1 MPTIDLTLGTVSY
14 EDTGSGP
21 IVLLLHGLVQSAT
34 VWREVA
40 LDLAAD
46 HRVITPTLPYGSHT
60 IPMRPDADLNPRTTA
75 LLIGEFA
82 DALGLPGDTV
92 FVENDAGRLQQ
103 LAAERPE
110 RVGRMVI
117 AGCEAF
123 DNYPP
128 KSGGTMIAAAAKIP
142 GGIYALALALTP
154 RPLRRI
160 PGTGYALMSATG
172 VPHDLTDAWLA
183 PLRTDRAVRADLVKY
198 LRGTR
203 RTEMLEAADELAT
216 YSGRALIV
224 WGREDQMLPPEHG
237 RRLAE
242 LIPGAELLELDDC
255 GTLIPIDRP
264 QALAEAV
271 RAFAQGRS
279 VQ

>member
-1 MPTIDLTLGTVSY
+1 MPTVDLSLGTVSY

-21 IVLLLHGLVQSAT
+21 VVLLLHGLVQSAT

-40 LDLAAD
+40 ADLAAD
-46 HRVITPTLPYGSHT
+46 HRVVIPTLPYGSHT
-60 IPMRPDADLNPRTTA
+60 IPLRPDAELTPHSTA

-82 DALGLPGDTV
+82 DALDLPRDTV

-103 LAAERPE
+103 LAAERPD

-128 KSGGTMIAAAAKIP
+128 KAGGTLMAAAAKIP
-142 GGIYALALALTP
+142 GGIRALALALTP
-154 RPLRRI
+154 RPMRRI
-160 PGTGYALMSATG
+160 PGTGFAVMTVKG
-172 VPHDLTDAWLA
+172 VPHELTDGWLE
-183 PLRTDRAVRADLVKY
+183 PLRTDARVRADLVRY
-198 LRGTR
+198 LRATR
-203 RTEMLEAADELAT
+203 RTEMLEAAGRLADFH
-216 YSGRALIV
+216 GPALVV
-224 WGREDQMLPPEHG
+224 WGKQDKMMPPQHG

-255 GTLIPIDRP
+255 GTLIPIDQPR
-264 QALAEAV
+264 ALAEAV
-271 RAFAQGRS
+271 RRFAAERPL
-279 VQ
+279 

>member
-1 MPTIDLTLGTVSY
+1 MPRVDLSLGTIAY

-21 IVLLLHGLVQSAT
+21 TVLLLHGLVQSAT
-34 VWREVA
+34 VWAEVA
-40 LDLAAD
+40 ADLAAD
-46 HRVITPTLPYGSHT
+46 HRVIIPTLPYGSHT
-60 IPMRPDADLNPRTTA
+60 IPLRPDADLTPRSTA

-82 DALGLPGDTV
+82 DALDLPGDTM

-128 KSGGTMIAAAAKIP
+128 KAGGTMMAAAAKIP
-142 GGIYALALALTP
+142 GGIRALALALTP

-160 PGTGYALMSATG
+160 PGTGFAVMTAKR
-172 VPHDLTDAWLA
+172 VPHELTDGWLA
-183 PLRTDRAVRADLVKY
+183 PLRTDKAVRADLVKY
-198 LRGTR
+198 LRATDSG
-203 RTEMLEAADELAT
+203 EMKAAAERLA
-216 YSGRALIV
+216 SFPHPALVV
-224 WGREDQMLPPEHG
+224 WGKQDRMMPPEHG

-255 GTLIPIDRP
+255 GTLIPVDQPR
-264 QALAEAV
+264 ALAEAV
-271 RAFAQGRS
+271 RAFAAKTGA
-279 VQ
+279 

>member
-1 MPTIDLTLGTVSY
+1 MPTVELSLGTVSY

-21 IVLLLHGLVQSAT
+21 VVLLLHGLVQSAT

-40 LDLAAD
+40 ADLAAD
-46 HRVITPTLPYGSHT
+46 HRVVIPTLPYGSHT
-60 IPMRPDADLNPRTTA
+60 IPLRPDADLTPHSTA

-82 DALGLPGDTV
+82 DALDLPHDTV

-103 LAAERPE
+103 LAAERPD

-128 KSGGTMIAAAAKIP
+128 KAGGTLMAAAAKIP
-142 GGIYALALALTP
+142 GGIRCLALALTP
-154 RPLRRI
+154 RPMRRV
-160 PGTGYALMSATG
+160 PGTGFAVMTVKG
-172 VPHDLTDAWLA
+172 VPHELTDGWLE
-183 PLRTDRAVRADLVKY
+183 PLRTDARVRADLVRY
-198 LRGTR
+198 LRATR
-203 RTEMLEAADELAT
+203 RTEMLEAAGRLADFH
-216 YSGRALIV
+216 GPALVV
-224 WGREDQMLPPEHG
+224 WGKQDKMMPPQHG

-255 GTLIPIDRP
+255 GTLIPFDRP
-264 QALAEAV
+264 RALAEAV
-271 RAFAQGRS
+271 RRFAAERPL
-279 VQ
+279 

>member
-1 MPTIDLTLGTVSY
+1 MPHIDLSLGTVSY

-21 IVLLLHGLVQSAT
+21 PVLLLHGLVQNAT

-40 LDLAAD
+40 ADLAAD

-60 IPMRPDADLNPRTTA
+60 IPLRPGADLTPLSTA

-82 DALGLPGDTV
+82 DALDLPSDTV

-103 LAAERPE
+103 LAAERPD

-128 KSGGTMIAAAAKIP
+128 KAGGTMMAAAAKIP
-142 GGIYALALALTP
+142 GGIRLLALALTP

-160 PGTGYALMSATG
+160 PGTGFAVMTVKG
-172 VPHDLTDAWLA
+172 VPHELTDGWLA
-183 PLRTDRAVRADLVKY
+183 PLRTDSLVRADLVRY
-198 LRGTR
+198 LRATR
-203 RTEMLEAADELAT
+203 PTEMLEAAGKLPDYQGPTLV
-216 YSGRALIV
+216 V
-224 WGREDQMLPPEHG
+224 WGKQDKMMPPEHG
-237 RRLAE
+237 RLLAE

-255 GTLIPIDRP
+255 GTLIPIDQPR
-264 QALAEAV
+264 ALAEAV
-271 RAFAQGRS
+271 RKFAAEHPA
-279 VQ
+279 

>member
-1 MPTIDLTLGTVSY
+1 MPTVDLSLGTVSY

-21 IVLLLHGLVQSAT
+21 VVLLLHGLVQSAT
-34 VWREVA
+34 VWRKVA
-40 LDLAAD
+40 ADLAAD
-46 HRVITPTLPYGSHT
+46 HRVVIPTLPYGSHT
-60 IPMRPDADLNPRTTA
+60 IPLRPDAELTPHSTA

-82 DALGLPGDTV
+82 DALDLPRDTV

-103 LAAERPE
+103 LAAERPD

-128 KSGGTMIAAAAKIP
+128 KAGGTLMAAAAKIP
-142 GGIYALALALTP
+142 GGIRALALALTP
-154 RPLRRI
+154 RPMRRV
-160 PGTGYALMSATG
+160 PGTGFAVMTVKG
-172 VPHDLTDAWLA
+172 VPHELTDGWLE
-183 PLRTDRAVRADLVKY
+183 PLRTDSRVRADLVRY
-198 LRGTR
+198 LRATR
-203 RTEMLEAADELAT
+203 RTEMLEAAGRLADFH
-216 YSGRALIV
+216 GPALVV
-224 WGREDQMLPPEHG
+224 WGRQDKMMPPQHG

-264 QALAEAV
+264 RALAEAV
-271 RAFAQGRS
+271 RRFAAERPL
-279 VQ
+279 

>member
-1 MPTIDLTLGTVSY
+1 MPTIDLSLGTVSY

-21 IVLLLHGLVQSAT
+21 VVLLLHGLVQNAT
-34 VWREVA
+34 VWRDVA
-40 LDLAAD
+40 ADLATD

-60 IPMRPDADLNPRTTA
+60 IPLRPDADLTPHSTA

-82 DALGLPGDTV
+82 DALDLPRDTV

-128 KSGGTMIAAAAKIP
+128 KGGGTMMAAAAKIP
-142 GGIYALALALTP
+142 GGIHLLALALTP

-160 PGTGYALMSATG
+160 PGTGFAVMTAKG
-172 VPHDLTDAWLA
+172 VPHDLTDDWLA
-183 PLRTDRAVRADLVKY
+183 PLRTDKAVRADLVKY
-198 LRGTR
+198 LTATR
-203 RTEMLEAADELAT
+203 RSEMLEAAEKLSEF
-216 YSGRALIV
+216 SGPTLVV
-224 WGREDQMLPPEHG
+224 WGRQDQMMPPEHG

-255 GTLIPIDRP
+255 GTLIPVDQP
-264 QALAEAV
+264 KAFAEAL
-271 RAFAQGRS
+271 RAFASR
-279 VQ
+279 

>member
-1 MPTIDLTLGTVSY
+1 MPTVDLSLGTVSY

-21 IVLLLHGLVQSAT
+21 VVLLLHGLVQSAT

-40 LDLAAD
+40 ADLAAD
-46 HRVITPTLPYGSHT
+46 HRVVIPTLPYGSHT
-60 IPMRPDADLNPRTTA
+60 IPLRPDAELTPHSTA

-82 DALGLPGDTV
+82 DALDLPRDTV

-103 LAAERPE
+103 LAAERPD

-128 KSGGTMIAAAAKIP
+128 KAGGTLMAAAAKIP
-142 GGIYALALALTP
+142 GGIRALALALTP
-154 RPLRRI
+154 RPMRRV
-160 PGTGYALMSATG
+160 PGTGFAVMTVKG
-172 VPHDLTDAWLA
+172 VPHELTDGWLE
-183 PLRTDRAVRADLVKY
+183 PLRTDARVRADLVRY
-198 LRGTR
+198 LRATR
-203 RTEMLEAADELAT
+203 RTEMLEAAGRLADFH
-216 YSGRALIV
+216 GPALVV
-224 WGREDQMLPPEHG
+224 WGRQDKMMPPQHG

-264 QALAEAV
+264 RALAEAV
-271 RAFAQGRS
+271 RRFAAERPL
-279 VQ
+279 

>member
-1 MPTIDLTLGTVSY
+1 MPTVDLSLGTVSY

-21 IVLLLHGLVQSAT
+21 VVLLLHGLVQSAT

-40 LDLAAD
+40 ADLAAD
-46 HRVITPTLPYGSHT
+46 HRVVIPTLPYGSHT
-60 IPMRPDADLNPRTTA
+60 IPLRPDADLTPHSTA

-82 DALGLPGDTV
+82 DTLDLPRDTV

-103 LAAERPE
+103 LAAERPD

-128 KSGGTMIAAAAKIP
+128 KAGGTLMAAAAKIP
-142 GGIYALALALTP
+142 GGIRALALALTP
-154 RPLRRI
+154 RPMRRI
-160 PGTGYALMSATG
+160 PGTGFAVMTVKG
-172 VPHDLTDAWLA
+172 VPHELTDGWLE
-183 PLRTDRAVRADLVKY
+183 PLRIDARVRADLVRY
-198 LRGTR
+198 LRATR
-203 RTEMLEAADELAT
+203 RTEMLEAAGILADFH
-216 YSGRALIV
+216 GPALVV
-224 WGREDQMLPPEHG
+224 WGKQDKMMPPQHG

-255 GTLIPIDRP
+255 GTLIPIDQPR
-264 QALAEAV
+264 ALAEAV
-271 RAFAQGRS
+271 RRFAAERPL
-279 VQ
+279 

>member
-1 MPTIDLTLGTVSY
+1 MSTIELSLGLLSY

-21 IVLLLHGLVQSAT
+21 TILLLHGLVQSAS
-34 VWREVA
+34 VWRDVA
-40 LDLAAD
+40 ADLAAD

-60 IPMRPDADLNPRTTA
+60 VPLRPDADLSPRTTA

-82 DALGLPGDTV
+82 DALDLPGDTV

-128 KSGGTMIAAAAKIP
+128 QGGGTMMAAAAKIP

-154 RPLRRI
+154 RPLRTV
-160 PGTGYALMSATG
+160 PGTGFALMTAKG
-172 VPHDLTDAWLA
+172 VPHDLTDEWLR
-183 PLRTDRAVRADLVKY
+183 PLRTDPAVRADLVKY
-198 LRGTR
+198 LKATR
-203 RTEMLEAADELAT
+203 QTEMLEAAGKLVDF
-216 YSGRALIV
+216 SGPALIV
-224 WGREDQMLPPEHG
+224 WGRQDKMMPPAHG

-255 GTLIPIDRP
+255 GTLIPIDQPR
-264 QALAEAV
+264 ALAEAV
-271 RAFAQGRS
+271 RAFARK
-279 VQ
+279 

>member
-1 MPTIDLTLGTVSY
+1 MPRIDLSLGTVSY

-21 IVLLLHGLVQSAT
+21 AVLLLHGLLQSAT

-40 LDLAAD
+40 ADLAAD

-60 IPMRPDADLNPRTTA
+60 TPMRPDADLTPHSTA
-75 LLIGEFA
+75 LLIGELA
-82 DALGLPGDTV
+82 DALDLPGDTV

-128 KSGGTMIAAAAKIP
+128 KAGGTMMAAAAKIP
-142 GGIYALALALTP
+142 GGIRALVLALTP
-154 RPLRRI
+154 RPMRRI
-160 PGTGYALMSATG
+160 PGTGFAVMTVKG
-172 VPHDLTDAWLA
+172 VPHELTDAWLA
-183 PLRTDRAVRADLVKY
+183 PVRTDRAVRADLVRY
-198 LRGTR
+198 LRATR
-203 RTEMLEAADELAT
+203 RAEMLDAAAKLAEFPNP
-216 YSGRALIV
+216 ALVV
-224 WGREDQMLPPEHG
+224 WGRQDRMMPPEHG

-242 LIPGAELLELDDC
+242 LIPGADLLELDDC
-255 GTLIPIDRP
+255 GTLIPIDQP
-264 QALAEAV
+264 KALAAAV
-271 RAFAQGRS
+271 RRFAAT
-279 VQ
+279 

>member
-21 IVLLLHGLVQSAT
+21 AVLLLHGLVQSAS
-34 VWREVA
+34 VWHEVA
-40 LDLAAD
+40 ADLAAD

-60 IPMRPDADLNPRTTA
+60 VPLRPDADLTPRSTA

-82 DALGLPGDTV
+82 DALGLPADTV

-128 KSGGTMIAAAAKIP
+128 KAGGTLMNAAAKIP
-142 GGIYALALALTP
+142 GGIRALALALTP

-160 PGTGYALMSATG
+160 PGTGFAVMTAKG
-172 VPHDLTDAWLA
+172 VPHELTDAWLT
-183 PLRTDRAVRADLVKY
+183 PLRTDSAVRADLVRY
-198 LRGTR
+198 LRATR
-203 RTEMLEAADELAT
+203 PTEMLEAAAKLAEFPNPT
-216 YSGRALIV
+216 LVV
-224 WGREDQMLPPEHG
+224 WGRQDKMMPPEHG
-237 RRLAE
+237 RRLAA

-255 GTLIPIDRP
+255 GTLIPIDQP
-264 QALAEAV
+264 KALAEAV
-271 RAFAQGRS
+271 RKFAAA
-279 VQ
+279 

>member
-1 MPTIDLTLGTVSY
+1 MPRIDLSLGTLSY
-14 EDTGSGP
+14 EDIGSGLA
-21 IVLLLHGLVQSAT
+21 VLLLHGLLQSAT

-40 LDLAAD
+40 ADLAAD

-60 IPMRPDADLNPRTTA
+60 TPMRPDADLTPHSTA

-82 DALGLPGDTV
+82 DALDLPGDTV

-128 KSGGTMIAAAAKIP
+128 KAGGTMMAAAAKLP
-142 GGIYALALALTP
+142 GGIRTLVLALTP
-154 RPLRRI
+154 RPMRRI
-160 PGTGYALMSATG
+160 PGTGFAVMTVKG
-172 VPHDLTDAWLA
+172 VPHELTDAWLA
-183 PLRTDRAVRADLVKY
+183 PVRTDRAVRADLVRY
-198 LRGTR
+198 LRATR
-203 RTEMLEAADELAT
+203 RAEMLDAAAKLAEFPNP
-216 YSGRALIV
+216 ALVV
-224 WGREDQMLPPEHG
+224 WGRQDRMMPPEHG

-242 LIPGAELLELDDC
+242 LIPGADLLELDDC
-255 GTLIPIDRP
+255 GTLIPIDQP
-264 QALAEAV
+264 KALAAAV
-271 RAFAQGRS
+271 RRFAAT
-279 VQ
+279 

>member
-1 MPTIDLTLGTVSY
+1 MPRIDLSLGTVSY

-21 IVLLLHGLVQSAT
+21 AVLLLHGLLQSAT

-40 LDLAAD
+40 ADLAAD

-60 IPMRPDADLNPRTTA
+60 TPMRPDADLTPHSTA

-82 DALGLPGDTV
+82 DALDLPGDTV
-92 FVENDAGRLQQ
+92 FVESDAGRLQQ

-128 KSGGTMIAAAAKIP
+128 KAGGTMMAAAAKIP
-142 GGIYALALALTP
+142 GGIRALVLALTP
-154 RPLRRI
+154 RPMRRI
-160 PGTGYALMSATG
+160 PGTGFAVMTVKG
-172 VPHDLTDAWLA
+172 VPHELTDAWLA
-183 PLRTDRAVRADLVKY
+183 PVRTDRAVRADLVRY
-198 LRGTR
+198 LRATR
-203 RTEMLEAADELAT
+203 RAEMLDAAAKLAEFPNP
-216 YSGRALIV
+216 ALVV
-224 WGREDQMLPPEHG
+224 WGRQDRMMPPEHG

-242 LIPGAELLELDDC
+242 LIPGADLLELDDC
-255 GTLIPIDRP
+255 GTLIPIDQP
-264 QALAEAV
+264 KALAAAV
-271 RAFAQGRS
+271 RRFAAT
-279 VQ
+279 

>member
-1 MPTIDLTLGTVSY
+1 MPRVDLSLGTIAY

-21 IVLLLHGLVQSAT
+21 TVLLLHGLVQSAT
-34 VWREVA
+34 VWAEVA
-40 LDLAAD
+40 ADLAAD
-46 HRVITPTLPYGSHT
+46 HRVVIPTLPYGSHT
-60 IPMRPDADLNPRTTA
+60 IPLRPDADLTPRSTA

-82 DALGLPGDTV
+82 DALDLPGDTV

-128 KSGGTMIAAAAKIP
+128 KAGGTMMAAAAKIP
-142 GGIYALALALTP
+142 GGIRALAWALTP

-160 PGTGYALMSATG
+160 PGTGFAVMTAKG
-172 VPHDLTDAWLA
+172 VPHELTDSWLA
-183 PLRTDRAVRADLVKY
+183 PLRTDKAVRADLVKY
-198 LRGTR
+198 LRATDSG
-203 RTEMLEAADELAT
+203 EMNAAAARLA
-216 YSGRALIV
+216 SFPHPALVV
-224 WGREDQMLPPEHG
+224 WGKQDRMMPPEHG

-242 LIPGAELLELDDC
+242 LISGAELLELDDC
-255 GTLIPIDRP
+255 GTLIPVDQPR
-264 QALAEAV
+264 ALAEAV
-271 RAFAQGRS
+271 RAFAAKTGE
-279 VQ
+279 

>member
-1 MPTIDLTLGTVSY
+1 MPTVDLSLGTVSY

-21 IVLLLHGLVQSAT
+21 TVLLLHGLVQSAT
-34 VWREVA
+34 VWRQVA
-40 LDLAAD
+40 ADLAAD
-46 HRVITPTLPYGSHT
+46 HRVVIPTLPYGSHT
-60 IPMRPDADLNPRTTA
+60 IPLRPDADLTPHSTA

-82 DALGLPGDTV
+82 DTLDLPRDTV

-103 LAAERPE
+103 LAAERPD

-128 KSGGTMIAAAAKIP
+128 KAGGTLMAAAAKIP
-142 GGIYALALALTP
+142 GGIRALALALTP
-154 RPLRRI
+154 RPMRRV
-160 PGTGYALMSATG
+160 PGTGFAVMTVKG
-172 VPHDLTDAWLA
+172 VPHELTDGWLE
-183 PLRTDRAVRADLVKY
+183 PLRTDGRVRADLVRY
-198 LRGTR
+198 LRATR
-203 RTEMLEAADELAT
+203 RTEMLEAAGKLADFHGPT
-216 YSGRALIV
+216 LVV
-224 WGREDQMLPPEHG
+224 WGRQDKMMPPEHG

-264 QALAEAV
+264 RALAEAV
-271 RAFAQGRS
+271 RRFTAERPL
-279 VQ
+279 